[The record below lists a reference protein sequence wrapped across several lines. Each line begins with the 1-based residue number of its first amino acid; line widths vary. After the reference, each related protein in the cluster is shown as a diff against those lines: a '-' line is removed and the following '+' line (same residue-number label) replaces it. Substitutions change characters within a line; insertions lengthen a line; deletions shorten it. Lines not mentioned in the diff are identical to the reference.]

1 MRKFFAIFLF
11 TASCAFGITKED
23 VDATL
28 KRLDFVLSKQ
38 QTYLEKR
45 QAYIDSLCTALPDK
59 PDGRLLMRISEAYK
73 GYDNDSAMTYL
84 WRAIE
89 NAGPEG
95 TAPYRWRLAA
105 LMPLAGLFDKAVNTY
120 SSVSADSIDAADLP
134 SYYDCGRQMYSYIGA
149 FFKDYPDMAAQEME
163 KSLAIQ
169 RKLLEVLPA
178 GTIEHKFNYG
188 EYFYLTGSYD
198 RAALLLAEVMEQE
211 PVESNLRA
219 RAAHHLSTISR
230 MRGDETAAVYY
241 LTLSAI
247 SDVISATREVAS
259 LQELGN
265 TLYSHGHIAR
275 AHNYLSAA
283 LEKAVTCGAPLRMV
297 EASRGLPI
305 IEHAYSSRLAESRR
319 SLYWLVAGL
328 VVLLCVLLLTLV
340 VLRKEMVKMGRL
352 QNSLRDA
359 NSAKEIYI
367 SQFLN
372 LSSIYMDKL
381 SQFNKIVM
389 RKIATGQ
396 ADDLLR
402 MTRSGKFV
410 DEQSKEFYEVFDN
423 AFLHIYPNFVEDVN
437 ELFRP
442 ECRITL
448 KSNEMLNSDL
458 RILALVRLG
467 IEDNNR
473 IAQVLNFSLNT
484 IYSYRNRLRN
494 RAIDRETF
502 ERDIMRI
509 SSRI

>member
-1 MRKFFAIFLF
+1 MRLLTAIFLF
-11 TASCAFGITKED
+11 AATCAFGITQAD
-23 VDATL
+23 VDASL
-28 KRLDFVLSKQ
+28 NHLDNILSKQ
-38 QTYLEKR
+38 QTYLDKR
-45 QAYIDSLCTALPDK
+45 QAYIDSLCAALPPAPK
-59 PDGRLLMRISEAYK
+59 GRQLMRISEAYK

-84 WRAIE
+84 WRAME
-89 NAGPEG
+89 NAGAEG

-105 LMPLAGLFDKAVNTY
+105 LMPLDGLFDKAVSMY
-120 SSVSADSIDAADLP
+120 DGIGQDSIAAADLA

-163 KSLAIQ
+163 KSLAVQ
-169 RKLLEVLPA
+169 RKLLAVLPE
-178 GTIEHKFNYG
+178 GSPEYKFNYG
-188 EYFYLTGSYD
+188 EYFFLTGSYN
-198 RAALLLAEVMEQE
+198 RAALLLGEVVEQE
-211 PVESNLRA
+211 PVASNLRA

-230 MRGDETAAVYY
+230 MNGDETAAIYY

-247 SDVISATREVAS
+247 SDVSSATREVAS

-275 AHNYLSAA
+275 AHSYLSAA
-283 LEKAVTCGAPLRMV
+283 LEKAVNCGAPLRMV

-328 VVLLCVLLLTLV
+328 VVLLCVLLLTLF
-340 VLRKEMVKMGRL
+340 VLRKEMVKMERL
-352 QNSLRDA
+352 QTSLRDA
-359 NSAKEIYI
+359 NNAKEVYI

-437 ELFRP
+437 ELLRP
-442 ECRITL
+442 ECRIVL

-458 RILALVRLG
+458 RIVALVRLG

-494 RAIDRETF
+494 RAINRDTF

-509 SSRI
+509 SSKI